1 MRVSPSCFCSSRL
14 DRNWLVD
21 WRNLDKLKAR
31 ASHLDTTIKVLWGG
45 VVRLVSF
52 TRENLGIA
60 PNMDFVE
67 KTFCELLPN

>member
-1 MRVSPSCFCSSRL
+1 MRA
-14 DRNWLVD
+14 
-21 WRNLDKLKAR
+21 K

-67 KTFCELLPN
+67 KTFLRIASKLIFEVKTFAVCGNPVCCTHYRGIRM